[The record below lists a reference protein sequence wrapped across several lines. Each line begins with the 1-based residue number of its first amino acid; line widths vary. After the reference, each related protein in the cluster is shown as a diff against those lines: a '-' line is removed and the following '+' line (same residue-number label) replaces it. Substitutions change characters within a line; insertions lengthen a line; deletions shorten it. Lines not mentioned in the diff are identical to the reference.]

1 MTTKTSGSTRMTKK
15 ERYYRKLLRKQKK
28 SGLSNRELAE
38 QEGITAA
45 LLRVWKCRIAK
56 KDRERAAG
64 SQQPLPASPARPPTR
79 AQTKTSATQP
89 EAPPLLLPVRVVGD
103 VKPTSADTEQGFEVL
118 LRSGHV
124 VRVPRSFGTDDF
136 ERLVRVLEVAC

>member
-1 MTTKTSGSTRMTKK
+1 MTTKSSGSTRMTKK

-28 SGLSNRELAE
+28 SGLSNRELAG

-56 KDRERAAG
+56 KDRERVG
-64 SQQPLPASPARPPTR
+64 GLRRRRSKPPTR
-79 AQTKTSATQP
+79 SAAGARARASAAGAT
-89 EAPPLLLPVRVVGD
+89 ALPLLLPVRVVGE
-103 VKPTSADTEQGFEVL
+103 VKPASADTEQGFEVL

-124 VRVPRSFGTDDF
+124 VRVPQSFGTDDF
-136 ERLVRVLEVAC
+136 GRLVRVLEAAC

>member
-1 MTTKTSGSTRMTKK
+1 MTKK
-15 ERYYRKLLRKQKK
+15 ERYYRRLLRGQKK

-38 QEGITAA
+38 REGITAA

-56 KDRERAAG
+56 KDRERSAG
-64 SQQPLPASPARPPTR
+64 PQQPSPPASPARRPTR

-89 EAPPLLLPVRVVGD
+89 QKGAPPLLLPVRVVGEI
-103 VKPTSADTEQGFEVL
+103 KPPSADTEQGFEVR